1 LCWRTNPGQ
10 KIQGGPAPSVQWLAT
25 EVVSGV
31 FLPRGAHLPDAHL
44 SGANRPWWD
53 YASSDLLHMAA
64 GGEMASSGYDE
75 GDVPNAPIAPG
86 GGNAWH
92 MGCHVAY
99 MAIMA
104 ALVYRTVAGEGQYI
118 DASIHD
124 QHTWEH
130 DR

>member
-1 LCWRTNPGQ
+1 MPTDTRR
-10 KIQGGPAPSVQWLAT
+10 A
-25 EVVSGV
+25 
-31 FLPRGAHLPDAHL
+31 
-44 SGANRPWWD
+44 
-53 YASSDLLHMAA
+53 
-64 GGEMASSGYDE
+64 E
-75 GDVPNAPIAPG
+75 GDVPNAPPIAPG

>member
-1 LCWRTNPGQ
+1 VALNIIHAADLSAWRLKREKNEGVRALEGSLGAGQ
-10 KIQGGPAPSVQWLAT
+10 VANSQSKWFQWARRVPT
-25 EVVSGV
+25 DT
-31 FLPRGAHLPDAHL
+31 RRA
-44 SGANRPWWD
+44 
-53 YASSDLLHMAA
+53 
-64 GGEMASSGYDE
+64 E
-75 GDVPNAPIAPG
+75 GDVPNAPPIAPG